1 MEPKEGEGAPAP
13 AAEKKTAKASKT
25 EAAAPAE
32 AATKF
37 VRLRPTDKSS
47 GRKLKT
53 YHARGFDFVA
63 GGAWVEVPAD
73 LADYLDT
80 VCNERPKG
88 AEKGAKAFEVAA
100 RRPK

>member
-13 AAEKKTAKASKT
+13 AAEKKAKGKA

-37 VRLRPTDKSS
+37 VRLRPRDKSS
-47 GRKLKT
+47 GRNLRT

-63 GGAWVEVPAD
+63 GGAWVEVPVD
-73 LADYLDT
+73 LAEYLDS

-88 AEKGAKAFEVAA
+88 AEKGAKAFEVSS
-100 RRPK
+100 RRPTK